1 MCAYVQVAPCS
12 GPLAVASLNISLMSN
27 IICFI
32 RLNKPRSYTYSHT
45 VSDRDP
51 NSVRKTCVTCSQQ
64 EDEIKAALCKFTVS
78 HMSTQRIHNDRL
90 IFTQTHR
97 THIFLWQ
104 VGYRWNYL
112 VVCIYYRDYFF
123 VYAAC
128 ESSLRSTLCGWKWRQ
143 FRNLTVNA
151 AVPHRDTW
159 LASPVC

>member
-1 MCAYVQVAPCS
+1 MDVRTCPFLYCYACKHLYSCTQVCAYVQVASCS

-97 THIFLWQ
+97 THIFYDKQGIDEIIWLSAYII
-104 VGYRWNYL
+104 G
-112 VVCIYYRDYFF
+112 IIF
-123 VYAAC
+123 
-128 ESSLRSTLCGWKWRQ
+128 LCMQR
-143 FRNLTVNA
+143 VS
-151 AVPHRDTW
+151 HH
-159 LASPVC
+159 